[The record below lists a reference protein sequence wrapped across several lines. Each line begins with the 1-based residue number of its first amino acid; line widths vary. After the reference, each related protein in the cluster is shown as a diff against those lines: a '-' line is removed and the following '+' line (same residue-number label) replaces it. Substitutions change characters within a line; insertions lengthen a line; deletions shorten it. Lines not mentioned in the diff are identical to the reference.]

1 VIDLS
6 VVLGVTLPA
15 AFAYVARALI
25 EFRTEA
31 ARSALAD
38 HARQLDAANEAFAHI
53 TGQATKLA
61 AELDALTAQT
71 KKNTEQISLINQ
83 RR

>member
-1 VIDLS
+1 MIDLS

-38 HARQLDAANEAFAHI
+38 HARQLEAADEAIRHVMAI
-53 TGQATKLA
+53 ANTQR
-61 AELDALTAQT
+61 AEIEALNAQM